1 MERFEDI
8 DWMRRALSLAERAR
22 GATSPNPMV
31 GAVVVRDGVCVG
43 EGHHV
48 RCGEPHAE
56 PIALAAAGERAR
68 GATLFVNLEPCSHV
82 GRTPPCVDAI
92 LAAGVKRVVCA
103 MIDPNPKVSGRGV
116 ARLRDAGVV
125 VDVGLCEAE
134 SVRLNAAFV
143 VAQRARRPLVTVKLA
158 TSLDGRI
165 ANAEGQSAWI
175 SGEEARAE
183 VHQLRAHADAVLVG
197 PGTLRV
203 DRPRLTARGPDG
215 QPLARQPRRV
225 VIDPRLDAP
234 LALELWDTSVA
245 PTWVV
250 CSEDAPEAQREAL
263 VARGVKVLALPSCE
277 GKIDEAALFAALFED
292 GCISVLCE
300 GGGGLAARLLERGL
314 VDRWLQYLAPI
325 WLGAEAVPSV
335 GHLPLRTMEALERG
349 HVARAERVGPDVVI
363 DVVLSPHLRG
373 AWGGSPLAS
382 GPEDA

>member
-1 MERFEDI
+1 
-8 DWMRRALSLAERAR
+8 MRRALSLAERAR

-43 EGHHV
+43 EGHHG

-56 PIALAAAGERAR
+56 PIALAAAGEKAR
-68 GATLFVNLEPCSHV
+68 GSTLYVNLEPCSHV

-103 MIDPNPKVSGRGV
+103 MIDPNPMVSGRGV

-143 VAQRARRPLVTVKLA
+143 VAQRERRPLVTVKLA

-197 PGTLRV
+197 PGTLRAEAPP
-203 DRPRLTARGPDG
+203 DRAWTGWAAPRAPASAGRHRSSTRRAPRAGALGHERRADLGRLQRRRPGGATRSACRARCEG
-215 QPLARQPRRV
+215 ARVAVVRRQDRRGGAPRR
-225 VIDPRLDAP
+225 
-234 LALELWDTSVA
+234 AL
-245 PTWVV
+245 
-250 CSEDAPEAQREAL
+250 
-263 VARGVKVLALPSCE
+263 
-277 GKIDEAALFAALFED
+277 
-292 GCISVLCE
+292 
-300 GGGGLAARLLERGL
+300 
-314 VDRWLQYLAPI
+314 
-325 WLGAEAVPSV
+325 
-335 GHLPLRTMEALERG
+335 
-349 HVARAERVGPDVVI
+349 
-363 DVVLSPHLRG
+363 
-373 AWGGSPLAS
+373 
-382 GPEDA
+382 